1 MTMPENLPS
10 QSGPPPF
17 ITPDLAGIGG
27 RIKLEPAHFAVEEL
41 PLYLPQGSGPHL
53 YLRLS
58 REGMTT
64 RVLADRLADLFGLE
78 RGAVGFA
85 GLKDK
90 QARAVQSFSLYLPGA
105 DAGQAARRVQEALP
119 VEVLEAAFHQNKL
132 KTGHL
137 LGNRFTILLSGVEP
151 QAAAQ
156 AAAVAQALAQRGLP
170 NYYGAQRFGREG
182 DNAAQGRRALMGAG
196 PRDKWLRKLLLSA
209 WQAALFNAWLAARIA
224 RGDFARLIAGDLAKK
239 TDTGGL
245 FDVAD
250 AAAEQPRLEAGAI
263 TYTGPIYGKKMR
275 WPGGLAAEY
284 EQQILA
290 AEGVDQ
296 AQLKRAGLDGSRRP
310 ARLLVPELDIRPAPG
325 GLVFSFALPKGSYA
339 TVLLREFMKSE
350 AALPE

>member
-1 MTMPENLPS
+1 MSENLPS
-10 QSGPPPF
+10 HIGPPPF
-17 ITPDLAGIGG
+17 ITPELPGIGG
-27 RIKLEPAHFAVEEL
+27 RLKLEPAHFVVEEL

-53 YLRLS
+53 YLRLR

-64 RVLADRLADLFGLE
+64 RVLADRLADLFGLG
-78 RGAVGFA
+78 RGEVGFA

-90 QARAVQSFSLYLPGA
+90 QARAVQSFSLYLPGV
-105 DAGQAARRVQEALP
+105 DPDQAAQRVQEALP
-119 VEVLEAAFHQNKL
+119 VEVLEAAWHQNKL

-137 LGNRFTILLSGVEP
+137 LGNRFTILVSGVEP
-151 QAAAQ
+151 GAAQ
-156 AAAVAQALAQRGLP
+156 RAAAVAAALAQRGLP

-209 WQAALFNAWLAARIA
+209 WQAALFNAWLAARMG
-224 RGDFARLIAGDLAKK
+224 RGDFGRLIDGDLAKK

-245 FDVAD
+245 FDVESAEV
-250 AAAEQPRLEAGAI
+250 EQPRLETGAI

-275 WPGGLAAEY
+275 WPGGLAADY
-284 EQQILA
+284 ERELLA
-290 AEGVDQ
+290 AEGVDE
-296 AQLKRAGLDGSRRP
+296 AQLKRAGLEGSRRL
-310 ARLLVPELDIRPAPG
+310 ARLLVPGLEIRPRAQS
-325 GLVFSFALPKGSYA
+325 LVFSFALPKGSYA